1 MKFFFN
7 VLNILFYFIGFYII
21 FNYLFLIAKNIF
33 LHNLPFA
40 FYIFY
45 LGMFLLGFFMLK
57 YGYTF
62 LIKINLWNVNFIE
75 KNILIKTSLIIF
87 SIFELVINIK
97 GLIFIINKQQDISLD
112 IILIIV
118 KIVFIIIM
126 LLFRKKIIKRFRT

>member
-1 MKFFFN
+1 
-7 VLNILFYFIGFYII
+7 
-21 FNYLFLIAKNIF
+21 
-33 LHNLPFA
+33 
-40 FYIFY
+40 
-45 LGMFLLGFFMLK
+45 MLK

-126 LLFRKKIIKRFRT
+126 LLFRKKIIKIL

>member
-1 MKFFFN
+1 
-7 VLNILFYFIGFYII
+7 
-21 FNYLFLIAKNIF
+21 
-33 LHNLPFA
+33 
-40 FYIFY
+40 
-45 LGMFLLGFFMLK
+45 MFLLGFFMLK

-126 LLFRKKIIKRFRT
+126 LLFRKKIIKIL

>member
-97 GLIFIINKQQDISLD
+97 GLIFIINKQQDIFLD
-112 IILIIV
+112 IISIAS
-118 KIVFIIIM
+118 
-126 LLFRKKIIKRFRT
+126 